1 MFTGTSQVPDLST
14 LPNIHAWTLAA
25 ASPLAGT
32 SLAGGTRY
40 SGWAM
45 PTWPA
50 FTLHFLPLART
61 LVCAGQAFGKHI
73 DESNELGAGL
83 YTQYTLLVYLSRC
96 SGGETIFYGER
107 VSVAMIANMCDVRCL
122 CRVPV
127 TCLAFIGPDQ
137 SPSPPRACAGN
148 RNRRLATVVPQPGLA
163 LLHRH
168 GDECLEHEGAA
179 VTGGT
184 KYVLR
189 SDVVFQ
195 RH

>member
-1 MFTGTSQVPDLST
+1 VSTGTSQVPDLSN
-14 LPNIHAWTLAA
+14 LLELAAWTLPAP
-25 ASPLAGT
+25 SLLAGT
-32 SLAGGTRY
+32 SLAGGTVY
-40 SGWAM
+40 
-45 PTWPA
+45 TVWPSHSISCH
-50 FTLHFLPLART
+50 LRP
-61 LVCAGQAFGKHI
+61 VCCTGQAFGKHI

-107 VSVAMIANMCDVRCL
+107 VSVAMIAKMCDVRCHP
-122 CRVPV
+122 RVPV